1 MDAVQSVYRSLL
13 LLNCL
18 GDAGKPL
25 GLSELSR
32 AVVLPKSTTKRL
44 LATLLQSEYVKY
56 DEESEKYGLGIQ
68 VLRLGSSMLSSL
80 ELRNEARD
88 VVLKLRELT
97 GQTIF
102 LAIPNKFEV
111 IYIDKVAGDISMR
124 ASVGSRAQAHCTG
137 IGKACLAYLPEKIV
151 DALLACNELP
161 RMTPYT
167 ITDPAA
173 FKEELARIRIRGYAT
188 DEKENREEIRCVAA
202 PVMNYSGQ
210 VAGSVSISG
219 FVGSFTP
226 EKLLDSIPHLLQA
239 TNEISRRMGY
249 SQTGSSTQ
257 IK

>member
-1 MDAVQSVYRSLL
+1 MDGVQSVYRSLL
-13 LLNCL
+13 LLNYL

-44 LATLLQSEYVKY
+44 LSTLLQCEYIKY
-56 DEESEKYGLGIQ
+56 DAESEKYGLGSQ

-88 VVLKLRELT
+88 VVLNLRELT

-137 IGKACLAYLPEKIV
+137 IGKACLAYMPEETV
-151 DALLACNELP
+151 DELLACNELN

-167 ITDPAA
+167 ITDPSAL
-173 FKEELARIRIRGYAT
+173 KEELVRIRSRGYAT

-202 PVMNYSGQ
+202 PIMNYSSQ
-210 VAGSVSISG
+210 VAGSISISG

-226 EKLLDSIPHLLQA
+226 QKALDSVPHLLQA
-239 TNEISRRMGY
+239 ANEISRRMGY
-249 SQTGSSTQ
+249 SQQRSSTQ